1 MMVTIKTI
9 SYDGKSK
16 RTYGINGKNGDTE
29 YSFDD
34 ISTNKSNAEIIDK
47 MISAVVLPAH
57 LIERIVFSL
66 TGILTEASV

>member
-1 MMVTIKTI
+1 MITIKTI
-9 SYDGKSK
+9 KCEDE
-16 RTYGINGKNGDTE
+16 TPQTVYGIKGTCGETA
-29 YSFDD
+29 YSYDD